1 MSPLLSAALAQQIV
15 QRTMAILS
23 HNINVMNS
31 NGIIIGSGQTERLGQ
46 RHEGAILTISQNRI
60 TEVDEGS
67 ERHLQG
73 VKPGVNLPLRQ
84 DGQVIGVIGIT
95 GKPDEVRQYGE
106 LVRMAAEMMLE
117 QSLLQRDIE
126 RDSRLSEEL
135 VLQLIEPNRQD
146 TASLQHAARRLGI
159 DLDLPRV
166 AVVIHMHPQ
175 ANQDNTYDRL
185 QHFHGWLNEAGHD
198 YLAARNGLHE
208 FILLCPA
215 LDAQQR
221 WQAERFIPP
230 LEKQLWQWQHDSGI
244 RISAAVGHYFAQPDG
259 IALSY
264 LTAHATLQ
272 KSPEPRP
279 LLQSFDA
286 KRLPVLLSS
295 LASGWQAALLNAP
308 LIRLDKH
315 DRSGTLR
322 LTLETWFAHDLHL
335 APTAA
340 ALSVHRNTLDY
351 RLQRIADLTRLD
363 LSRLEDRVQLY
374 IALQMARH

>member
-1 MSPLLSAALAQQIV
+1 MPALLSTALAQQIV
-15 QRTMAILS
+15 LRTMAILS
-23 HNINVMNS
+23 HNINVMN
-31 NGIIIGSGQTERLGQ
+31 NHGIIIGSGQTERLGQ

-60 TEVDEGS
+60 TEVSEGS

-95 GKPDEVRQYGE
+95 GNPDEVRQYGE

-135 VLQLIEPNRQD
+135 VLQLIEPNRQE

-166 AVVIHMHPQ
+166 AVVIHLHPE
-175 ANQDNTYDRL
+175 ANQDSTYDRL
-185 QHFHGWLNEAGHD
+185 QTFHGWLNEAGHD

-221 WQAERFIPP
+221 WQAERFIQP
-230 LEKQLWQWQHDSGI
+230 LEKQLLQWQNDSGI
-244 RISAAVGHYFAQPDG
+244 RITAALGHFFAQPDG

-272 KSPEPRP
+272 KSPSQA
-279 LLQSFDA
+279 LIQSFDA

-295 LASGWQAALLNAP
+295 LATGWQAALLNAP
-308 LIRLDKH
+308 LMRLDKH

-335 APTAA
+335 TPTAA

-351 RLQRIADLTRLD
+351 RLQRIADLTRLN

-374 IALQMARH
+374 IALQMAHH